1 MVFIHQKPQLVSTP
15 KSQWITIHVVTGSES
30 LTRSR
35 PIEFIIISIEKPE
48 EKKNTTAD
56 PELLTSIADPDPGN
70 QK

>member
-1 MVFIHQKPQLVSTP
+1 M
-15 KSQWITIHVVTGSES
+15 QWIIIHAITGSEF

-48 EKKNTTAD
+48 EKTLPGYCGSGIK
-56 PELLTSIADPDPGN
+56 IADPDPGN